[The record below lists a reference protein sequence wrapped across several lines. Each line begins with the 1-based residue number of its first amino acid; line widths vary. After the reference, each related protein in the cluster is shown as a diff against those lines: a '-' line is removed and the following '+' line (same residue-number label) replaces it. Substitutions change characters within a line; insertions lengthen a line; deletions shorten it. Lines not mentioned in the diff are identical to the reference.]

1 MKINNLIKR
10 YLPQWPEEPYIRPED
25 WTFLD
30 LKFKIS
36 FNRVYN
42 SKLELLWN
50 ILPIICLSIIAGPS
64 FTLLYMIEDFSDI
77 GHIVQ
82 VAGSQWFWTYEFVAP
97 VWGDHPYWWD
107 IVVPE
112 ENTLGTCWGEEPLI
126 LDCLCSEC
134 SNDLENAQISIF
146 RSILIWETIID
157 YNYSGYG
164 LRLLDVYDRLKID
177 CLVNTCFLITA
188 TDVLHSWAVPSLG
201 LKADACPGRINRLIV
216 WPNRCGVFY
225 GQCSELCGLYHAFM
239 PIVCVVK

>member
-239 PIVCVVK
+239 PIVW